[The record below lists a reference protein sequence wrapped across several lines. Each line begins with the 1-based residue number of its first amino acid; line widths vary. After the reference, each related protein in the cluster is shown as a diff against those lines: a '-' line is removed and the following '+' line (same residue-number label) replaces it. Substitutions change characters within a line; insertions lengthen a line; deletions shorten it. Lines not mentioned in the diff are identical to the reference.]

1 MTTEQPS
8 TPPRSAATPGAV
20 RTASGPLRTARAQPT
35 RPSLITSNHAP
46 VVAKVPPPLSV
57 RLSQLFWILSLAVGA
72 VGVVYA
78 FIVRADQL
86 EHIADRVRAVD
97 ASRADETVTATADI
111 LYWSVFGALVAVV
124 LLQILFLVSFS
135 SRRPRAR
142 WWLLA
147 TLLLQGVVL
156 VVTQEFTDAGSSAE
170 PLRLL
175 LLIQVGLAVVGLLWS
190 VLPAA
195 LRWTARGVDVRRGPE
210 NFGSGGD
217 L

>member
-1 MTTEQPS
+1 MTTEQSP
-8 TPPRSAATPGAV
+8 TPTPGA
-20 RTASGPLRTARAQPT
+20 LRTTRAQPT
-35 RPSLITSNHAP
+35 RPSLATSNHAP
-46 VVAKVPPPLSV
+46 VVAKVPPPLPV

-72 VGVVYA
+72 VGIVYT
-78 FIVRADQL
+78 FIIRTDQL
-86 EHIADRVRAVD
+86 EHIADRVRGID

-111 LYWSVFGALVAVV
+111 LYWSVFGALVTVV

-147 TLLLQGVVL
+147 TLLLQGLVL
-156 VVTQEFTDAGSSAE
+156 VIAREFTTSDSSAE

-175 LLIQVGLAVVGLLWS
+175 LLIQLGLAVIGMLWS
-190 VLPAA
+190 TLPGA

-210 NFGSGGD
+210 SFGASGD